1 MHVLWNVTSFITRG
15 CWCKHIF
22 IQGVP
27 DNVST
32 TGTSGIYK
40 RYKKYEILKV
50 KRPSFFAFVKKS
62 NETFFS
68 TAIYQYGCYFYS

>member
-32 TGTSGIYK
+32 TGTIGIYK

-50 KRPSFFAFVKKS
+50 KRLKGLPFLRL
-62 NETFFS
+62 
-68 TAIYQYGCYFYS
+68 